1 MKSFIIHLQILA
13 KHMELKACY
22 HGDYEIP
29 FTIANPK
36 VTKTIL
42 APSRNSLQNML
53 RLLCEAV
60 NTAEEQHTQLMASSI
75 VSSLAPVS
83 SVKVALHLVIA
94 ENSCVIKGFC
104 DFSETT

>member
-1 MKSFIIHLQILA
+1 
-13 KHMELKACY
+13 MELKACY

-36 VTKTIL
+36 VTRNIL

-60 NTAEEQHTQLMASSI
+60 NAAEEQHTAD
-75 VSSLAPVS
+75 SLLHCELS
-83 SVKVALHLVIA
+83 GSGKLCQGGVAL
-94 ENSCVIKGFC
+94 SQC
-104 DFSETT
+104 